1 MKILKYKGNDNY
13 IIGVAQE
20 DNQKYVFFAYIA
32 DISLNS
38 EQDGYEATDCFD
50 RIVSRFT
57 AYKNFTLE
65 FLLKENKNNDIFHL
79 IKIEDEKEYDTIVK
93 FLEFIL

>member
-1 MKILKYKGNDNY
+1 MEILKYKGNDNY
-13 IIGVAQE
+13 IIGIAKE
-20 DNQKYVFFAYIA
+20 DNQKYIFFAYIVG
-32 DISLNS
+32 ISLNS
-38 EQDGYEATDCFD
+38 EQDKYEATDCFD

-57 AYKNFTLE
+57 TYKNFTLE

>member
-1 MKILKYKGNDNY
+1 MEILKYKGNDNY
-13 IIGVAQE
+13 IIGIAKE
-20 DNQKYVFFAYIA
+20 GNQKYIFFAYIA
-32 DISLNS
+32 SILLNS
-38 EQDGYEATDCFD
+38 EQGKYEVTDCFD

-65 FLLKENKNNDIFHL
+65 FLLKASKNNDIFHL
-79 IKIEDEKEYDTIVK
+79 IKIDDEKEYDTIVK